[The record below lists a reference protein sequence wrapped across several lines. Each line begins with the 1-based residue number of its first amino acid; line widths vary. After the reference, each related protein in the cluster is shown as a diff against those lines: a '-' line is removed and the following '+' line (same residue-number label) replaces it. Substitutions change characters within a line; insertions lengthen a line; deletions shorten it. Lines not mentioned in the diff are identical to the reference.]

1 MDIHIIKFKTFF
13 QLISTLIIVF
23 IWVSFALS
31 DVVLPTKSNAEDDD
45 LSFIIST
52 GRAALNTPEETDLAR
67 RRALEDALYLAS
79 LEGGAKINGYS
90 AIDSGTN

>member
-1 MDIHIIKFKTFF
+1 MDIQIRKFKTFF

-52 GRAALNTPEETDLAR
+52 GRAAINTQ
-67 RRALEDALYLAS
+67 
-79 LEGGAKINGYS
+79 
-90 AIDSGTN
+90 

>member
-1 MDIHIIKFKTFF
+1 MDIQIIKFKTFF

-52 GRAALNTPEETDLAR
+52 GRAALNTIIVTILNDL
-67 RRALEDALYLAS
+67 YIVN
-79 LEGGAKINGYS
+79 KN
-90 AIDSGTN
+90 